1 MEQEGTQEPARFDP
15 RIAEPPAVPT
25 LIPVLRPAGAE
36 DAAAAGDLALD
47 PEDPGLL
54 DLDPAESAHPAAVA
68 VEPTEPLPP
77 VVRPA
82 AADPVPEPE
91 PEPEE
96 PAEPEAETLPEPA
109 ADAPLT
115 EPPLSEQVPTS
126 VLA

>member
-36 DAAAAGDLALD
+36 DAAAAGDLD

-77 VVRPA
+77 VVRP
-82 AADPVPEPE
+82 
-91 PEPEE
+91 
-96 PAEPEAETLPEPA
+96 
-109 ADAPLT
+109 
-115 EPPLSEQVPTS
+115 PPPIRPRRRSRSQRNRPSRRRRRCRSRPRTRP
-126 VLA
+126 

>member
-36 DAAAAGDLALD
+36 DAAAVGDLAID

-54 DLDPAESAHPAAVA
+54 DLDPAESAHPAAAAVA

-82 AADPVPEPE
+82 AADPAPAPE

-96 PAEPEAETLPEPA
+96 SA
-109 ADAPLT
+109 
-115 EPPLSEQVPTS
+115 
-126 VLA
+126 

>member
-36 DAAAAGDLALD
+36 DAAAVGDLAID

-68 VEPTEPLPP
+68 VEPLPP
-77 VVRPA
+77 NHPLTKLPNVTLSAHSAFRT
-82 AADPVPEPE
+82 
-91 PEPEE
+91 
-96 PAEPEAETLPEPA
+96 PEASDNLIEA
-109 ADAPLT
+109 AL
-115 EPPLSEQVPTS
+115 EHCRRIQRENRK
-126 VLA
+126 

>member
-82 AADPVPEPE
+82 AADPE

-115 EPPLSEQVPTS
+115 LS
-126 VLA
+126 LIHI